1 MPTHAKLTLV
11 RRRLRFFLWF
21 FLLCGFLHG
30 EPQKG
35 NTIFLDLNPSLLAL
49 FYLPLD
55 IEGFGIEF
63 GYLRDLPRGFAL
75 MGDIAFLSLSQWG
88 ADFSVWDL
96 SLCGRYTMV
105 EKGAVAFFSALKMG
119 ALLYTSPYYE
129 GGTFTVGIEL
139 GLRRR
144 IGARFMI
151 EPYILCAVFA
161 DDRYLMP
168 FTMETLTELLL
179 PGFKAG
185 VRFGVVF

>member
-1 MPTHAKLTLV
+1 
-11 RRRLRFFLWF
+11 
-21 FLLCGFLHG
+21 
-30 EPQKG
+30 
-35 NTIFLDLNPSLLAL
+35 
-49 FYLPLD
+49 
-55 IEGFGIEF
+55 
-63 GYLRDLPRGFAL
+63 
-75 MGDIAFLSLSQWG
+75 
-88 ADFSVWDL
+88 
-96 SLCGRYTMV
+96 MV